1 MIVSN
6 NANNQS
12 YSLREKCSY
21 SHFFWS
27 TFSYIRTLPIS
38 SYSVRMPENTDQNNS
53 KYGHFFTQWFFTFSC
68 QCSHFFQCF
77 SVFCCIYCTCLKFF
91 CPQSAFFLSCEK
103 ILLTIPS
110 IVFGM
115 ISGMLSDGVINVIRN
130 LRIGSSWL

>member
-12 YSLREKCSY
+12 YSLPEKCSY
-21 SHFFWS
+21 SHSFWS
-27 TFSYIRTLPIS
+27 TFSYIGTLPIS
-38 SYSVRMPENTDQNNS
+38 SYSVRMPENMDQNNS

-77 SVFCCIYCTCLKFF
+77 SVFCCILHLFEIFLSSTC
-91 CPQSAFFLSCEK
+91 FFLSCEK

-115 ISGMLSDGVINVIRN
+115 MSGMLSDGVINVIRN